1 MDRANS
7 KHSRRL
13 DDEMA
18 RETLGY
24 TRGVGAGSR
33 TVEWREPEPAAEG
46 QPEPA
51 PIPDI
56 ESEDSDLSRFG
67 RYIPRST
74 LPADREKLLAGARQL
89 HAPDEILAMIERL
102 RPGRTYA
109 TVVEAW
115 TDLQN

>member
-24 TRGVGAGSR
+24 TQGSGTGSR
-33 TVEWREPEPAAEG
+33 TEEWREAEPAAEG
-46 QPEPA
+46 QPEA
-51 PIPDI
+51 SLIPDI
-56 ESEDSDLSRFG
+56 ESEDEELSRFG
-67 RYIPRST
+67 RYIPRT
-74 LPADREKLLAGARQL
+74 ALPGDREKLLTGARQM

-115 TDLQN
+115 TDLR